1 MATNPNI
8 IANSNWNSIAIKRS
22 TFGLE
27 TMTSCINSHIRPNQ
41 TVIADVYFCNADVY
55 FCNIEHRTI
64 IISMEIVANMDI
76 LTKVAMEI
84 ITNESITT
92 RRTEQFLDNFFLLD
106 MIDQRQIV

>member
-41 TVIADVYFCNADVY
+41 TVIADVYFCNV
-55 FCNIEHRTI
+55 EHRTI

-84 ITNESITT
+84 ITNERITT
-92 RRTEQFLDNFFLLD
+92 RRSEQFLDNFFLLE
-106 MIDQRQIV
+106 MIDQR

>member
-1 MATNPNI
+1 MTTNPNI

-41 TVIADVYFCNADVY
+41 TVIADVYFCN
-55 FCNIEHRTI
+55 IEHRTI

-84 ITNESITT
+84 ITNERITT
-92 RRTEQFLDNFFLLD
+92 RRTEQFLDNSFLLD
-106 MIDQRQIV
+106 MINQRQIV

>member
-1 MATNPNI
+1 MTTNPNI

-41 TVIADVYFCNADVY
+41 TVIADVYFCNV
-55 FCNIEHRTI
+55 EHRTI
-64 IISMEIVANMDI
+64 IISMEIVAHMDI

-84 ITNESITT
+84 ITNERITT
-92 RRTEQFLDNFFLLD
+92 RGSEQFLDNFLLLD

>member
-41 TVIADVYFCNADVY
+41 TVIADVYFCNV
-55 FCNIEHRTI
+55 EHRTI

-84 ITNESITT
+84 ITNERITT
-92 RRTEQFLDNFFLLD
+92 RRSEQFLDNFLLLD
-106 MIDQRQIV
+106 MIDQR

>member
-1 MATNPNI
+1 MTTNPNI

-41 TVIADVYFCNADVY
+41 TVIADVYFCNV
-55 FCNIEHRTI
+55 EHRTI

-84 ITNESITT
+84 ITNERITT
-92 RRTEQFLDNFFLLD
+92 RRSEQFLDNFLLLD

>member
-41 TVIADVYFCNADVY
+41 TVIADVYFCNV
-55 FCNIEHRTI
+55 EHRTI

-84 ITNESITT
+84 ITNERITT
-92 RRTEQFLDNFFLLD
+92 RGSE
-106 MIDQRQIV
+106 

>member
-41 TVIADVYFCNADVY
+41 TVIADVYFCNV
-55 FCNIEHRTI
+55 EHRTI

-84 ITNESITT
+84 ITNERITT
-92 RRTEQFLDNFFLLD
+92 RRSEQFLDNFLLLD
-106 MIDQRQIV
+106 IIDQSQTI

>member
-41 TVIADVYFCNADVY
+41 TVIADVYFCNV
-55 FCNIEHRTI
+55 EHRTI

-84 ITNESITT
+84 ITNERITT
-92 RRTEQFLDNFFLLD
+92 RRSEQFLDNFLLLD

>member
-27 TMTSCINSHIRPNQ
+27 TMISCINSHIRPNQ
-41 TVIADVYFCNADVY
+41 TVIADVYFCNV
-55 FCNIEHRTI
+55 EHRTI

-84 ITNESITT
+84 ITNERITT
-92 RRTEQFLDNFFLLD
+92 RRSEQFLDNSLLLD
-106 MIDQRQIV
+106 MIDQRQTV

>member
-8 IANSNWNSIAIKRS
+8 IANSNWNSIVIKRS

-41 TVIADVYFCNADVY
+41 TVIADVYFCNV
-55 FCNIEHRTI
+55 EHRTI

-84 ITNESITT
+84 ITNERITT
-92 RRTEQFLDNFFLLD
+92 RRSEQFLDNFFLLE
-106 MIDQRQIV
+106 MIDQR

>member
-8 IANSNWNSIAIKRS
+8 IANSNWNSIAIMRS

-27 TMTSCINSHIRPNQ
+27 TMTSCIESHIRPNQ
-41 TVIADVYFCNADVY
+41 TVIADVYFCNV
-55 FCNIEHRTI
+55 EHRTI

-84 ITNESITT
+84 ITNERITT
-92 RRTEQFLDNFFLLD
+92 RRSEQFLDNFFLLE
-106 MIDQRQIV
+106 MIDQR

>member
-8 IANSNWNSIAIKRS
+8 IANSNWNSIAIKCS
-22 TFGLE
+22 IFGLE

-41 TVIADVYFCNADVY
+41 TVIADVYFCNV
-55 FCNIEHRTI
+55 EHRTI

-84 ITNESITT
+84 ITNERITT
-92 RRTEQFLDNFFLLD
+92 RRSEQFLDNFLLLD
-106 MIDQRQIV
+106 MIDQR

>member
-41 TVIADVYFCNADVY
+41 TVIADVYFCNV
-55 FCNIEHRTI
+55 EHRTI
-64 IISMEIVANMDI
+64 IISMEIVAYMDI

-84 ITNESITT
+84 VTNKWIIA
-92 RRTEQFLDNFFLLD
+92 N
-106 MIDQRQIV
+106 

>member
-1 MATNPNI
+1 MTTNPNI
-8 IANSNWNSIAIKRS
+8 IANSNWNSITIKRS

-41 TVIADVYFCNADVY
+41 TVIADVY

-84 ITNESITT
+84 ITNERITT
-92 RRTEQFLDNFFLLD
+92 RRTEQFLDNSFLLD
-106 MIDQRQIV
+106 MINQRQIV

>member
-1 MATNPNI
+1 MTTNPNI

-27 TMTSCINSHIRPNQ
+27 AMTSCINSHIRPNQ
-41 TVIADVYFCNADVY
+41 TVIADVYFCNV
-55 FCNIEHRTI
+55 EHRTI

-84 ITNESITT
+84 ITNERITT
-92 RRTEQFLDNFFLLD
+92 RRSEQFLDNFLLLD
-106 MIDQRQIV
+106 MIDQRQTV

>member
-41 TVIADVYFCNADVY
+41 TVIADVY

>member
-8 IANSNWNSIAIKRS
+8 IVNSNWNSIAIKRS

-41 TVIADVYFCNADVY
+41 TVIADVYFCNV
-55 FCNIEHRTI
+55 EHRTI

-84 ITNESITT
+84 ITNERITT
-92 RRTEQFLDNFFLLD
+92 RRSEQFLDNFLLLD
-106 MIDQRQIV
+106 MIDQRQTV

>member
-41 TVIADVYFCNADVY
+41 TVIADVYFCNV
-55 FCNIEHRTI
+55 EHRTI

-84 ITNESITT
+84 ITNEMITT
-92 RRTEQFLDNFFLLD
+92 RRSEQFLDNFLLLD
-106 MIDQRQIV
+106 MIDQRQTV

>member
-41 TVIADVYFCNADVY
+41 AVIADVYFCNV
-55 FCNIEHRTI
+55 EHRTI
-64 IISMEIVANMDI
+64 IISMEIVADMDI
-76 LTKVAMEI
+76 LAKVTMEI
-84 ITNESITT
+84 ITNERITT
-92 RRTEQFLDNFFLLD
+92 RRSEQFLDNFLLLD
-106 MIDQRQIV
+106 MIDQRQTV

>member
-41 TVIADVYFCNADVY
+41 TVIADVYFCNV
-55 FCNIEHRTI
+55 EHRTI

-84 ITNESITT
+84 ITNERITT
-92 RRTEQFLDNFFLLD
+92 RRSEQFLDNFLLLD
-106 MIDQRQIV
+106 MIDQRQTV

>member
-27 TMTSCINSHIRPNQ
+27 TMTSCIKSHIRPNQ
-41 TVIADVYFCNADVY
+41 TVIADVYFCNV
-55 FCNIEHRTI
+55 EHRTI

-84 ITNESITT
+84 ITNERITT
-92 RRTEQFLDNFFLLD
+92 RRSEQFLDNFLLLD
-106 MIDQRQIV
+106 MIDQRQTV

>member
-41 TVIADVYFCNADVY
+41 TVIADVYFCNV
-55 FCNIEHRTI
+55 EHRTI
-64 IISMEIVANMDI
+64 IISMEIVTYMDV
-76 LTKVAMEI
+76 LTKVTMKI
-84 ITNESITT
+84 IADKGTDTHIAK
-92 RRTEQFLDNFFLLD
+92 QLFHDILFLGKFS
-106 MIDQRQIV
+106 QSETV